1 MLSGYKFFYCNT
13 VTLSLKR
20 GEIKQQRGSSG
31 LSVLLKNKV
40 NQEKIKGAL
49 IECCYFS
56 VVVVVVVKK
65 SLMIYSTFQCSPQ
78 AAFLASEKERR
89 KEDREQCD
97 QIWQNFATLAKV
109 Y

>member
-1 MLSGYKFFYCNT
+1 MDTIFYCNT

-78 AAFLASEKERR
+78 AAFWLQR
-89 KEDREQCD
+89 KRDGKKTESSVTRFGE
-97 QIWQNFATLAKV
+97 ILPLWQKFISL
-109 Y
+109 